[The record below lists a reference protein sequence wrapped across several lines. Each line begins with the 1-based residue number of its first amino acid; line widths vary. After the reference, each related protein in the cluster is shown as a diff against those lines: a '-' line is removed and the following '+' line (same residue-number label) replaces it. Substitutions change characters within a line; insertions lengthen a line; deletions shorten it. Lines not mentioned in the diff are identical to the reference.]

1 MNKHFKLK
9 TSLIL
14 AGMLA
19 LPMAQAASIAKTD
32 YNAGKTSIAADYK
45 ADSAACASLAG
56 NSKDICV
63 EQAKGRQK
71 VALAELEYA
80 HTGKPADQT
89 KVRVA
94 KAESA
99 YAVAKERCDDLAG
112 NVKDVCVTE
121 AKSYRGQGAGRR
133 QDGQGDRCCQD
144 RCRRYQ
150 ARRRLQGGRG
160 EVRRAGGR
168 CQGQLHLERQ
178 GKIRQDLNPAQ

>member
-19 LPMAQAASIAKTD
+19 LPMAQAASVAKTD

-71 VALAELEYA
+71 VALAELEYSY
-80 HTGKPADQT
+80 TGKPADQT

-121 AKSYRGQGAGRR
+121 AKSSEVKALADAKMGKEIGAARTDAADTKR
-133 QDGQGDRCCQD
+133 DADYKVAAEKCDALAGDAKASCISNAK
-144 RCRRYQ
+144 
-150 ARRRLQGGRG
+150 ARF
-160 EVRRAGGR
+160 
-168 CQGQLHLERQ
+168 
-178 GKIRQDLNPAQ
+178 GKT